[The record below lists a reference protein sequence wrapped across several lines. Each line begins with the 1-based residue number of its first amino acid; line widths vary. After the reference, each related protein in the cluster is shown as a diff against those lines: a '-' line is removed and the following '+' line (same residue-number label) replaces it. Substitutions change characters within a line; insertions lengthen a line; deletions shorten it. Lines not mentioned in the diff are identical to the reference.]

1 MKNMSRTPIIKHLVL
16 IGGGH
21 SHLAV
26 LKRLGMDPLPGLT
39 VTVITAEVV
48 IPYSGAL
55 PNYISGHSSID
66 EMQLDLR
73 PLVQFAGARLIEQ
86 AVTSIDFENCLISLD
101 NRPVM
106 DFDFISINIGSKPN
120 ITKIAG
126 ASANAIPVKPLNYFI
141 KQWDSILPMVV
152 KQAVGGT
159 KCNFVIIGGGPASV
173 ELAFAIHKR
182 LTTEL
187 KTKKNLQE
195 LLCISVIT
203 AETRLLAR
211 HNLKASR
218 IVHTELE
225 KYGVKI
231 IVRERIENIE
241 KNRVTSTTGKT
252 YHSDVCIVATGA
264 SMQAWP
270 NDDGLQC
277 DPSGFI
283 QVNNFLQSV
292 SHSHVF
298 ASGDAASIMG
308 TDLPKSGVYA
318 VRQGKPLAE
327 NIYRYITGRKLRA
340 YKPQNHA
347 LALLSMSNKRAIATR
362 GPLVMK
368 NKGAWMLK
376 NIIDR
381 KFLDKYTNLPE
392 MKIELNLSA
401 GMLPQTETKDLQ
413 NHAMRCAGCGA
424 KVDGNILSS
433 VLSNLT
439 ITPKPEI
446 MHSGVED
453 ASIISLENNRKLIQ
467 SIDQVSSFINDP
479 WLFARIATN
488 HCLSDIYAMG
498 AKPHSVLASV
508 GLPMASSSMTK
519 RMLSE
524 IMQGCVAA
532 LEENGVTLVGGHTA
546 ETSEMQIGL
555 AVNGFA
561 SGEALMKKGGMK
573 AGDQLIITKP
583 IGSGTLLAADM
594 RSKAK
599 HVWVKAAL
607 NEMLTGNS
615 AASEVFSSISA
626 TSCTDITGFGLAGH
640 LVEMIE
646 ASETNV
652 EIFLNRIPIL
662 NGALEC
668 IKNGIFSSLHKSNKA
683 SEISITNRDAFK
695 NDKLYELLF
704 DPQTAGGLLASIP
717 NARVDETLKLIN
729 EAGYLKAQIIGR
741 VVSESSPLPTIEL
754 TNIPA

>member
-1 MKNMSRTPIIKHLVL
+1 MKNMTRTPIIKHLVL

-26 LKRLGMDPLPGLT
+26 LKRLGMDPLSGLT

-48 IPYSGAL
+48 IPYSGSL
-55 PNYISGHSSID
+55 PNYISGHSTID
-66 EMQLDLR
+66 EMHLDLR
-73 PLVQFAGARLIEQ
+73 PLAQFAGARLIEQ
-86 AVTSIDFENCLISLD
+86 AVTSIDFENRSISLA

-106 DFDFISINIGSKPN
+106 DFDFISINIGSRPD

-141 KQWDSILPMVV
+141 KRWDSILPMAI
-152 KQAVGGT
+152 KKIEGST

-187 KTKKNLQE
+187 KSKKNLQE
-195 LLCISVIT
+195 LLCISLIT
-203 AETRLLAR
+203 AEPRLLAR

-218 IVHTELE
+218 IAHTELE
-225 KYGVKI
+225 KHGVKI
-231 IVRERIENIE
+231 VVCQRIKNIE
-241 KNRVTSTTGKT
+241 KSRVTSTAGKN

-264 SMQAWP
+264 NVQAWP
-270 NDDGLQC
+270 NKDGLKC

-283 QVNNFLQSV
+283 EVNNFLQSV
-292 SHSHVF
+292 SHPHVF
-298 ASGDAASIMG
+298 ASGDAASIVS

-340 YKPQNHA
+340 YKPQQHA
-347 LALLSMSNKRAIATR
+347 LALLSMSNKEAIATR
-362 GPLVMK
+362 GPLALT
-368 NKGAWMLK
+368 NKGAWVLK
-376 NIIDR
+376 NYIDR
-381 KFLDKYTNLPE
+381 KFLEKYTKLPE
-392 MKIELNLSA
+392 MKTELNLSV
-401 GMLPQTETKDLQ
+401 GMLSKTEAKELK

-433 VLSNLT
+433 VLSNLP

-446 MHSGVED
+446 INSGIED
-453 ASIISLENNRKLIQ
+453 ASIISLENNQKLIQ
-467 SIDQVSSFINDP
+467 SIDQISSFINDP

-508 GLPMASSSMTK
+508 GLPMASPSMTK
-519 RMLSE
+519 RMLNE
-524 IMQGCVAA
+524 IMQGCVEA
-532 LEENGVTLVGGHTA
+532 LEANGVTLVGGHTA

-561 SGEALMKKGGMK
+561 SGEALMKKGGMGS
-573 AGDQLIITKP
+573 GDQLIITKP

-594 RSKAK
+594 RSQAK
-599 HVWVKAAL
+599 HVWIKAAL
-607 NEMLTGNS
+607 NEMLTSNL
-615 AASEVFSSISA
+615 AASEIFSSMNA

-646 ASETNV
+646 ASETDV
-652 EIFLNRIPIL
+652 EIYLDRIPVL
-662 NGALEC
+662 NGAFEC
-668 IKNGIFSSLHKSNKA
+668 IENGIFSSLHNSNKA
-683 SEISITNRDAFK
+683 SEIAITNRDAFK
-695 NDKLYELLF
+695 NDKSYELLF
-704 DPQTAGGLLASIP
+704 DPQTAGGLLATVP
-717 NARVDETLKLIN
+717 NTRINETLKLIN
-729 EAGYLKAQIIGR
+729 EAGHLEAQIIGR
-741 VVSESSPLPTIEL
+741 VVNESSSLPSIKL
-754 TNIPA
+754 MKIPA

>member
-1 MKNMSRTPIIKHLVL
+1 MENMTRTPIIKHLVL

-39 VTVITAEVV
+39 VTVITAEVE
-48 IPYSGAL
+48 IPYSGSL
-55 PNYISGHSSID
+55 PNYISGHCSID
-66 EMQLDLR
+66 EMHLDLR
-73 PLVQFAGARLIEQ
+73 PLAQFAGVRLIEET
-86 AVTSIDFENCLISLD
+86 VTSIDFKNRSISLN

-106 DFDFISINIGSKPN
+106 DFDFISINTGSKPD

-126 ASANAIPVKPLNYFI
+126 ASVNAISVKPLNYFV
-141 KQWDSILPMVV
+141 KQWESILPMAI
-152 KQAVGGT
+152 KQVEGNT

-187 KTKKNLQE
+187 KAKENLQE
-195 LLCISVIT
+195 LLFISVIT
-203 AETRLLAR
+203 AEPRLLSR

-218 IVHTELE
+218 IAHTELE
-225 KYGVKI
+225 KHGIKI
-231 IVRERIENIE
+231 VVCQRIENIE
-241 KNRVTSTTGKT
+241 KNRVTSTTGET
-252 YHSDVCIVATGA
+252 YHSDVCILATGA
-264 SMQAWP
+264 SMPAWP
-270 NDDGLQC
+270 NRDGLKC

-283 QVNNFLQSV
+283 EINNFLQSV
-292 SHSHVF
+292 SHPHVF
-298 ASGDAASIMG
+298 ASGDAASVVH

-340 YKPQNHA
+340 YKPQHHA
-347 LALLSMSNKRAIATR
+347 LALLSMSNREAIAAR
-362 GPLVMK
+362 GALAVK
-368 NKGAWMLK
+368 NRGAWILK
-376 NIIDR
+376 NFIDR
-381 KFLDKYTNLPE
+381 RFLEKYTNLPE

-401 GMLPQTETKDLQ
+401 GMLPQTEAKELK

-433 VLSNLT
+433 VLSNLP

-446 MHSGVED
+446 IHSGIED

-467 SIDQVSSFINDP
+467 SIDQISSFINDP

-498 AKPHSVLASV
+498 AKPHSALASV
-508 GLPMASSSMTK
+508 GLPMANPAMTK
-519 RMLSE
+519 RMLNE
-524 IMQGCVAA
+524 IMEGCVQA

-546 ETSEMQIGL
+546 ETSEMQLGL

-561 SGEALMKKGGMK
+561 SGEALMKKGGMGL
-573 AGDQLIITKP
+573 GDQLIITKP

-594 RSKAK
+594 RSQAK
-599 HVWVKAAL
+599 HVWIKGTL
-607 NEMLTGNS
+607 NEMLSSNLS
-615 AASEVFSSISA
+615 ASEIFLSMNA

-646 ASETNV
+646 ASETDV
-652 EIFLNRIPIL
+652 EIYLDRIPVL
-662 NGALEC
+662 NGAFEC
-668 IKNGIFSSLHKSNKA
+668 VENGIFSSLHNSNKA
-683 SEISITNRDAFK
+683 SEIAITNRDSFK
-695 NDKLYELLF
+695 NHKLYQLLF
-704 DPQTAGGLLASIP
+704 DPQTAGGLLASLP
-717 NARVDETLKLIN
+717 NTQADETLKLIN
-729 EAGYLKAQIIGR
+729 EAGHLEAQIIGQ
-741 VVSESSPLPTIEL
+741 VVRESSSLPTIKL
-754 TNIPA
+754 MRIPA